1 MNKYIALL
9 RGINVGGKN
18 TIRMA
23 DLTTMFA
30 DAGFSNIITY
40 IQSGNIVFESQPET
54 ETRLSEIIGGRISSR
69 FGLTVPVLVRS
80 LERLQ
85 HIADQL
91 PFQASDGFDHKHLY
105 ITLLAGMPEPATLNR
120 LNAEDFHPD
129 RFHIVEDAVYLYCP
143 SGYGKTRLNNT
154 FWEKK
159 TGLTATTRN
168 LQTIQKLCTL

>member
-1 MNKYIALL
+1 
-9 RGINVGGKN
+9 
-18 TIRMA
+18 MA
-23 DLTTMFA
+23 DLTAVFSE
-30 DAGFSNIITY
+30 AGFRDVKTY
-40 IQSGNIVFESQPET
+40 IQSGNIVFESQPES
-54 ETRLSEIIGGRISSR
+54 EPVLSEIISNRISSR
-69 FGLTVPVLVRS
+69 FGLAVPVLVRS

-85 HIADQL
+85 HIADLL

-120 LNAEDFHPD
+120 LNEEDFHPD

>member
-69 FGLTVPVLVRS
+69 FGLAVPVLVFSRG
-80 LERLQ
+80 RLRQ
-85 HIADQL
+85 IYNQN
-91 PFQASDGFDHKHLY
+91 PFLTADGFDHKHLC
-105 ITLLAGMPEPATLNR
+105 ITLLSGIPELSTIAPLNG
-120 LNAEDFHPD
+120 EDFYPE
-129 RFHIVEDAVYLYCP
+129 RFHVIGDAVYLYCP
-143 SGYGKTRLNNT
+143 HGYGKTRLTNT

-159 TGLTATTRN
+159 TGLTATSRN